1 MEKIKTNSYFVTI
14 CKSKNKTC
22 IQRRKRKGLH
32 AYPRILTLKEI
43 NKYLGNTD
51 IKYPKLLK
59 STFKFV
65 YEEYIESTQD
75 VRTISNIEIIDKVI
89 NTICN

>member
-1 MEKIKTNSYFVTI
+1 MQI
-14 CKSKNKTC
+14 KNKTC